1 MASPAAVLSP
11 AEQLDRF
18 NDVQFAMAEAAERRA
33 ERAERNRARAA
44 AEAEARGRAHEAE
57 MAAIQLEID
66 RTAARRQAEEEEKER
81 EEKAYELVR
90 PPPPPALVGVRQR
103 SLLIL
108 TAAALG
114 SPRLPSVLFGNP
126 SSTAA
131 RTWAAR
137 TPARPATAHAG

>member
-33 ERAERNRARAA
+33 ERAERNRARDA

-90 PPPPPALVGVRQR
+90 PPALVGLRQR
-103 SLLIL
+103 S
-108 TAAALG
+108 
-114 SPRLPSVLFGNP
+114 SPHSHGCCARLPSVLFGNP

-137 TPARPATAHAG
+137 TPVRPATAHAG